1 MTELNANQL
10 KSVELEK
17 TELMEINGGKVA
29 YWWPNTD
36 NELVYFASA
45 CYNAAACIR
54 NWFGD

>member
-1 MTELNANQL
+1 MKELNSNQL

-29 YWWPNTD
+29 YAGTD
-36 NELVYFASA
+36 SDNPLIYFGCFVYNVAASV
-45 CYNAAACIR
+45 R

>member
-1 MTELNANQL
+1 MEELNSNQL

-29 YWWPNTD
+29 YWFPDTD
-36 NELVYFASA
+36 NDIVQAAS
-45 CYNAAACIR
+45 CIYNIAANIR